1 MCTTLLKNE
10 ATRPKPLT
18 MQLIDVLDGLPLLLA
33 LGCYSLG
40 CSLLLYILLVFYSL
54 YVDTDSI
61 VSNFYAMMLATHG
74 DPSA

>member
-10 ATRPKPLT
+10 TTRPQTLD
-18 MQLIDVLDGLPLLLA
+18 QIDVLDRFPLFLA

-40 CSLLLYILLVFYSL
+40 CSLLLYILLIFDSL

-74 DPSA
+74 YPSA